1 MKKCSVKV
9 LIAFLFPFRIPIFFR
24 ESETNNN
31 NSPMNKTSQQSDGQ
45 AGSGDGA
52 QYNASRRGT
61 IVKGFCQIKALNNSL
76 PWLTTIKETY
86 QS

>member
-1 MKKCSVKV
+1 
-9 LIAFLFPFRIPIFFR
+9 
-24 ESETNNN
+24 
-31 NSPMNKTSQQSDGQ
+31 MNKTSQQSDGQ

-61 IVKGFCQIKALNNSL
+61 IVKGLCQIKALNNSL
-76 PWLTTIKETY
+76 PWFTTIKGTY